1 MYQVYQ
7 LGDNASVT
15 LSLLSVG
22 LKRKDM
28 CFILKNMGR
37 VKRHIIVRFVLRD
50 RLLMS
55 LKLTIMGSWKKSLNQ
70 NRIFL
75 FKCYWYCT
83 TDRGIIVDHHH
94 VLVEINSKARLHNVD
109 NVFVFTKQ
117 CQQVYYTHTLIPL
130 KRIVQELID
139 YP

>member
-7 LGDNASVT
+7 LEDNASVT

-55 LKLTIMGSWKKSLNQ
+55 LKLTIMGSWKKSLNC
-70 NRIFL
+70 NIIATRIEYF
-75 FKCYWYCT
+75 YSNAI
-83 TDRGIIVDHHH
+83 GI
-94 VLVEINSKARLHNVD
+94 A
-109 NVFVFTKQ
+109 
-117 CQQVYYTHTLIPL
+117 PL
-130 KRIVQELID
+130 TEES
-139 YP
+139 